1 MTVKK
6 QPRKISYRFRVFLVY
21 LLVAIVPIMLI
32 IGVLLF
38 LLRATG
44 MTAHIAISVLGIVT
58 LAIYTIATKKE
69 WKIPALEVLMR
80 ACYGIALITGIV
92 IMKVHGIAAL
102 AIVHKAG
109 AALFVLLLVALFVH
123 KLVVKKAK

>member
-1 MTVKK
+1 MKK
-6 QPRKISYRFRVFLVY
+6 DLIF
-21 LLVAIVPIMLI
+21 APIMLI